1 MTITV
6 KVLNLGIFGIPESGL
21 NVDWGMVIAALVTAV
36 GGIITTLLLKVKN
49 ENTKDHASVMEI
61 LRSVGGKVEKIDS
74 KLDAHIDWHL
84 KEASGGEIPI
94 RNKRTASRSK

>member
-1 MTITV
+1 M
-6 KVLNLGIFGIPESGL
+6 
-21 NVDWGMVIAALVTAV
+21 DWGIVIASLVTAV
-36 GGIITTLLLKVKN
+36 GGVVTTLLLKVKN

-84 KEASGGEIPI
+84 KGASSGQIPI
-94 RNKRTASRSK
+94 RNKKSTSGTK

>member
-1 MTITV
+1 MEV
-6 KVLNLGIFGIPESGL
+6 V
-21 NVDWGMVIAALVTAV
+21 VAALVTAV

-84 KEASGGEIPI
+84 KGASSGQIPGRNKKSASGT
-94 RNKRTASRSK
+94 K

>member
-1 MTITV
+1 MDY
-6 KVLNLGIFGIPESGL
+6 GL
-21 NVDWGMVIAALVTAV
+21 IIASLVTAV
-36 GGIITTLLLKVKN
+36 GGIITTLLLKVRK
-49 ENTKDHASVMEI
+49 ENTTDHASVMEI

-84 KEASGGEIPI
+84 KGASSGEIPV

>member
-1 MTITV
+1 M
-6 KVLNLGIFGIPESGL
+6 
-21 NVDWGMVIAALVTAV
+21 DWGVVLAALVTAV
-36 GGIITTLLLKVKN
+36 GGVITALLLKVKN

-84 KEASGGEIPI
+84 KEAYGGEVPI
-94 RNKRTASRSK
+94 RNKKSAGRAN